1 MTIVCISQNGRR
13 SYVELM
19 STPKRALAR
28 KDQSRDNASPQ
39 GNKPIRTTLMIK
51 EEVDVAVEVCAA
63 VERRQKSEVVN
74 DALTTYL
81 KKKGHL

>member
-1 MTIVCISQNGRR
+1 
-13 SYVELM
+13 
-19 STPKRALAR
+19 
-28 KDQSRDNASPQ
+28 
-39 GNKPIRTTLMIK
+39 MIK

-74 DALTTYL
+74 DALTAYL